1 MRVKL
6 SEYIYIYTYGFC
18 IVKIII
24 IIILVQL
31 CILCIYACSFDWLL
45 HFEQAAFVVCPNVSG
60 IVSWLVLIEVACN
73 ITFGNKVLQQLF
85 KNIVSLSNNF

>member
-45 HFEQAAFVVCPNVSG
+45 QFEQAAFVVCPNVSG
-60 IVSWLVLIEVACN
+60 IVSWLVLIEVACKYY
-73 ITFGNKVLQQLF
+73 IWEQGSPTTIQRYRLLIQ
-85 KNIVSLSNNF
+85 